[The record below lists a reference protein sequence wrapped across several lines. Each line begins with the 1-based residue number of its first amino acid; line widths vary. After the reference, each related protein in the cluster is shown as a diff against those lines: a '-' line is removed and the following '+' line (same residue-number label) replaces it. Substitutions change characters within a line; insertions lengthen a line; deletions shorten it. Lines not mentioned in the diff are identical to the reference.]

1 LQSEAQVK
9 MRAKRRRKP
18 KLTKAELSE
27 ISSGLNN
34 IGDLLVMMGEI
45 EKREKEMKNIDKLM
59 RKLFRADD
67 RGLISVIENNPELMY
82 KAAALAQKWEA
93 ITSAMEKDPY
103 DMEPDEQIEAG
114 ESLKDFSS
122 LLKEIAEG
130 MEED

>member
-1 LQSEAQVK
+1 

-18 KLTKAELSE
+18 KLSKAELSE

-45 EKREKEMKNIDKLM
+45 EKREKEMKDIDKLM

-67 RGLISVIENNPELMY
+67 RGLISVIENNPELMD
-82 KAAALAQKWEA
+82 KAAVLAHKWGA
-93 ITSAMEKDPY
+93 IASTMDKDPE